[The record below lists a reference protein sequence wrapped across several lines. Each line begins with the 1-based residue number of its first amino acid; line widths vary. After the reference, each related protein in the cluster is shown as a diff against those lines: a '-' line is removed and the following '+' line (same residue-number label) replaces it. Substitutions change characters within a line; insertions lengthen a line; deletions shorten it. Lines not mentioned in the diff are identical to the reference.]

1 MEPPVGLDRRIP
13 FARQARY
20 LFEERRQKYRFFMIK
35 KYRILLERILPFA
48 VFGALWYLLIKHL
61 SAYWTL
67 NPQYSFGWFAPV
79 ICAYLIFMRWITRPS
94 PGPAPSHGAQWAFW
108 IAAFALLPTWL
119 VEQPNPDWRLL
130 SWLLTL
136 EIVILSLC
144 AIYFVGGKS
153 WLKHFGFSVCFI
165 LLAVPWPKTVE
176 EFVIQG
182 LTQTATLITVTS
194 LNLFQIWAL
203 QHGNLIEVKT
213 GLLGVDEACSGI
225 RSLEATLMVSLFL
238 GELYRTNWQ
247 RRVLLVLSGVL
258 IAFLCN
264 VGRTFLLCSVAAK
277 SGTEAISKWHDP
289 AGFIILSICFFVL
302 WGLAHFISGTPARL
316 EPSKAFALRPFPR
329 GLIIALGAWLLI
341 TVLGAEIW
349 YRTHETGQT
358 LRWSFELPTAKD
370 HFSDVQI
377 PDDLGLGDTRRAASW
392 TESDGSYWTAFF
404 FKWDAGPPSS
414 RILARMHRPEN
425 CLPKAGYKLQG
436 ERDITINAKDLIIPF
451 RALDFDHDGRR
462 VYVFFCLWQDHLKP
476 GEELRIRDHWDDRL
490 VGLESVLLGERNLGQ
505 QTLEIVISGY
515 ATSQEAEGALRRQM
529 ENLIRT

>member
-1 MEPPVGLDRRIP
+1 M
-13 FARQARY
+13 
-20 LFEERRQKYRFFMIK
+20 
-35 KYRILLERILPFA
+35 
-48 VFGALWYLLIKHL
+48 FGALWYLLIKHL

-153 WLKHFGFSVCFI
+153 WLKHFGFGVCFI
-165 LLAVPWPKTVE
+165 LVSVPWPGTIE
-176 EFVIQG
+176 NFIIQE
-182 LTQTATLITVTS
+182 LTQAATGITVAS
-194 LNLFQIWAL
+194 LNLFHIWAL

-247 RRVLLVLSGVL
+247 RRVLLVLSGVI

-264 VGRTFLLCSVAAK
+264 VGRTFLLSAVAAEN
-277 SGTEAISKWHDP
+277 GTEAISKWHDP
-289 AGFIILSICFFVL
+289 AGVIILSICFFVL
-302 WGLAHFISGTPARL
+302 WGLTHFVSGRPPRL
-316 EPSKAFALRPFPR
+316 EISKGTVPRPFPR
-329 GLIIALGAWLLI
+329 AVAIGLGGWLFVAILG
-341 TVLGAEIW
+341 TEIW
-349 YRTHETGQT
+349 YRAHESGVK
-358 LRWSFELPTAKD
+358 LKWSIEFPSTKE
-370 HFSDVQI
+370 HFADVEI
-377 PDDLGLGDTRRAASW
+377 PDLLADERRAASW
-392 TESDGSYWTAFF
+392 TESDGSRWTAFF

-414 RILARMHRPEN
+414 RILARLHRPEN
-425 CLPKAGYKLQG
+425 CLPAAGY
-436 ERDITINAKDLIIPF
+436 
-451 RALDFDHDGRR
+451 
-462 VYVFFCLWQDHLKP
+462 
-476 GEELRIRDHWDDRL
+476 ELRK
-490 VGLESVLLGERNLGQ
+490 EK
-505 QTLEIVISGY
+505 
-515 ATSQEAEGALRRQM
+515 TSWSEPE
-529 ENLIRT
+529 T

>member
-1 MEPPVGLDRRIP
+1 
-13 FARQARY
+13 
-20 LFEERRQKYRFFMIK
+20 
-35 KYRILLERILPFA
+35 
-48 VFGALWYLLIKHL
+48 
-61 SAYWTL
+61 
-67 NPQYSFGWFAPV
+67 
-79 ICAYLIFMRWITRPS
+79 
-94 PGPAPSHGAQWAFW
+94 
-108 IAAFALLPTWL
+108 

-289 AGFIILSICFFVL
+289 AGFVILSICFFVL

-316 EPSKAFALRPFPR
+316 EPSKAFASRPFPR

-349 YRTHETGQT
+349 YRTHETGET
-358 LRWSFELPTAKD
+358 LHWSFELPTAKD

-377 PDDLGLGDTRRAASW
+377 PD
-392 TESDGSYWTAFF
+392 
-404 FKWDAGPPSS
+404 
-414 RILARMHRPEN
+414 
-425 CLPKAGYKLQG
+425 
-436 ERDITINAKDLIIPF
+436 
-451 RALDFDHDGRR
+451 DHDGRR